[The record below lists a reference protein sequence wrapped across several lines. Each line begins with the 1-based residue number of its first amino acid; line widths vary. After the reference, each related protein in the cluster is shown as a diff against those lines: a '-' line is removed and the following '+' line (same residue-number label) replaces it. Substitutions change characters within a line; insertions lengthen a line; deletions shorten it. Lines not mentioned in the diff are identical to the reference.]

1 MEKQTVVVEYSYEE
15 TLRDIERSFG
25 FVPGFFKG
33 IPRDVLTK
41 DWALMKKYQL
51 GKSEIPAKYRELIG
65 LAVAANIKCPYCQLM
80 HKAMSKFYGATD
92 EELAET
98 AFLASM
104 TARWSAMLHAQHYD
118 YQRFRKEVEQV
129 GRYAQKHMM

>member
-1 MEKQTVVVEYSYEE
+1 
-15 TLRDIERSFG
+15 
-25 FVPGFFKG
+25 
-33 IPRDVLTK
+33 
-41 DWALMKKYQL
+41 MKKYQL
-51 GKSEIPAKYRELIG
+51 GISEIPQKYRELIG

-80 HKAMSKFYGATD
+80 HKAMAKFYGATD

-118 YQRFRKEVEQV
+118 YEHFRKEVDRI
-129 GRYAQKHMM
+129 GKYAQRHMS